1 LISHILGIV
10 ADDLT
15 GAIDTTGT
23 FAAAGLNSFVSI
35 SAAHPSDRPPAAV
48 LCINTET
55 RNAGGPKAERTVRA
69 ATRRLLQRGYQPM
82 YKKIDSTMRGRP
94 GLEIAAMLDE
104 SNAEC
109 AFVVPAF
116 PDAGRTQR
124 HGVLYVD
131 DVPLLQAPVGKDAIA
146 GAPSSSVVEILEHQ
160 TRRQTGLVPLSA
172 VEAGDTR
179 IETAVRALLDDGC
192 ELVTLDAVTGENL
205 QRIDAVLA
213 RRFPNALLAGSAGL
227 ASAIAERIG
236 PHSPRPPHRREPAE
250 DGPLLIVSGSF
261 NRVTVE
267 QIELLRPV
275 PGIRAISMNTIEI
288 LESPSASQ
296 AERKRVRAQ
305 IRSALERGEDACITW
320 NSGPPS
326 RRETGAARFVQ
337 RSRRL
342 NEFLDRLMP
351 GLLEGAHVGGLVLVG
366 GDTAGSVLS
375 GLQADGISM
384 ETELLPGISMGT
396 IVGGDAGSKP
406 IVTKAGGF
414 GANDALVRVV
424 KYLRS
429 GERGGRSQLTGPG
442 P

>member
-23 FAAAGLNSFVSI
+23 FAAAGLGSFISI
-35 SAAHPSDRPPAAV
+35 SAAHPSDGPPAEV

-55 RNAGGPKAERTVRA
+55 RNAGGPEAERTVRA
-69 ATRRLLQRGYQPM
+69 ATRRLLQRGYRSM

-116 PDAGRTQR
+116 PNAGRTQR
-124 HGVLYVD
+124 NGVLYVD
-131 DVPLLQAPVGKDAIA
+131 NVPLRLAPVGKDAIA
-146 GAPSSSVVEILEHQ
+146 GAPSSSVVETLEQQ
-160 TRRQTGLVPLSA
+160 TGRQIGLVPLSA
-172 VEAGDTR
+172 VDGGDAQ
-179 IETAVRALLDDGC
+179 IESSVRALLDDGC
-192 ELVTLDAVTGENL
+192 DIVTLDAVTGENL
-205 QRIDAVLA
+205 RRIDAVLA

-227 ASAIAERIG
+227 ASAIAARIG
-236 PHSPRPPHRREPAE
+236 PDSPRPPRWRDPAE

-267 QIELLRPV
+267 QLELLRPV
-275 PGIRAISMNTIEI
+275 RGVRTISMNTIEL

-296 AERKRVRAQ
+296 AERGRLRAQ

-320 NSGPPS
+320 DSVPAS
-326 RRETGAARFVQ
+326 QREVGATGFAR
-337 RSRRL
+337 RSRLL

-396 IVGGDAGSKP
+396 IVGGDADSKP
-406 IVTKAGGF
+406 LVTKAGGF
-414 GANDALVRVV
+414 GASDALVRVV
-424 KYLRS
+424 KYLKS
-429 GERGGRSQLTGPG
+429 GERRGRKQLTEPG